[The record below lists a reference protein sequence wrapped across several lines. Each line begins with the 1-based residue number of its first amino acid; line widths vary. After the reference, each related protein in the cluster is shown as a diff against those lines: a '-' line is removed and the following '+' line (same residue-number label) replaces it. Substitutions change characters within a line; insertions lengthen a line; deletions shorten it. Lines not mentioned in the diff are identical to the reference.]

1 MGRKKKPIEQH
12 KREGTYKPYVH
23 NGPEIEAQRPDK
35 PEDLTGTASEAWDE
49 LAPVLE
55 DMGVLTIADGLALRL
70 LCDSYGF
77 YMDACDTIET
87 EGKYLT
93 LINKGGGEY
102 VTEHPAVKARAR
114 CWKEVETMARQF
126 GLTPSARTG
135 LSVVKV
141 EDKKPSALEAI
152 LRGGRN

>member
-1 MGRKKKPIEQH
+1 MGRKKKPIEAH
-12 KREGTYKPYVH
+12 KREGTYRPCSHK
-23 NGPEIEAQRPDK
+23 GPELEAQRPVK
-35 PEDLTGTASEAWDE
+35 PEDLKGTGSKAWDE

-135 LSVVKV
+135 LNVTNPKSG
-141 EDKKPSALEAI
+141 EMSALERI